1 MYIWLAWEQ
10 EKYRENMTTFGRDAD
25 VAGILQAL
33 SPQDLAL
40 ARYMRDY
47 FERTRPELSALS
59 ERVSGVPIVS
69 PDPNYFPGKVD
80 RQETGAAEAHYGLT
94 LLPGSFNS
102 RVPHGR
108 DIDERTDALAIFRQR
123 LEENAHVLGFAE
135 FAGDLRHIFGNG
147 AFRRNVA
154 ARLGKEVD
162 TRFTQHWTEV
172 AADRAKG
179 MDASGAAADV
189 VRKLN
194 HYHTLAQLSYS
205 LNALK
210 QISGVAGFMLKTD
223 AGEFGKAIAMPFTSL
238 AAWQE
243 ATQELK
249 GSDFWQ
255 VWTAGGMV
263 DAIADAM
270 SHTGTSKFDRAWAA
284 GMVFQKIGI
293 EGAAIVAAPGIYA
306 SKKAELMRNGWAE
319 SAAKTEALAHTSYI
333 VNKTQGSSA
342 LHTRNSMSR
351 NHATYRLLMKFQG
364 PTVQLL
370 GYEVEALSDL
380 VRNGYKADGKRLA
393 KVLLVNH
400 VLVPG
405 LMSAASMLVSAILGD
420 YAGDDGEEEW
430 FKDLKMAAVACLMGP
445 LSAVVFVGEAAEV
458 TIKKAMGL
466 PIWGGIGNVSALR
479 WYGDVGQAVIELAN
493 DKGGGVDEVFEDALK
508 LSGKV
513 FKPAAQGAKAAENW
527 AED

>member
-1 MYIWLAWEQ
+1 VQRLAGDTDRAFEGVKKHSGDASQDGWWTKTAKSFELGTLDFAQFIGRVTNDEALGDKLGQRAQAANDRKRIILLREMVAFEKFTKELFGRDAQEVFKELAKPREDYRRFSKPKDDAPSQALSKANLMYIWLAWEQ

-162 TRFTQHWTEV
+162 TRFTQHWTEA

-210 QISGVAGFMLKTD
+210 QISGVPGFMLKTD
-223 AGEFGKAIAMPFTSL
+223 VGEFGKAIAMPFTSL

-243 ATQELK
+243 ATKELR

-255 VWTAGGMV
+255 VWTEGGMV
-263 DAIADAM
+263 DAISDAM

-293 EGAAIVAAPGIYA
+293 EGAAIVDLP
-306 SKKAELMRNGWAE
+306 ELG
-319 SAAKTEALAHTSYI
+319 
-333 VNKTQGSSA
+333 GSQRIQDSG
-342 LHTRNSMSR
+342 LK
-351 NHATYRLLMKFQG
+351 LL
-364 PTVQLL
+364 T
-370 GYEVEALSDL
+370 
-380 VRNGYKADGKRLA
+380 
-393 KVLLVNH
+393 
-400 VLVPG
+400 
-405 LMSAASMLVSAILGD
+405 LVS
-420 YAGDDGEEEW
+420 
-430 FKDLKMAAVACLMGP
+430 
-445 LSAVVFVGEAAEV
+445 
-458 TIKKAMGL
+458 
-466 PIWGGIGNVSALR
+466 
-479 WYGDVGQAVIELAN
+479 
-493 DKGGGVDEVFEDALK
+493 FE
-508 LSGKV
+508 GH
-513 FKPAAQGAKAAENW
+513 
-527 AED
+527 